1 MQYDCDI
8 PFGMQKNAS
17 TPFDPE
23 TIALLKTALE
33 EAWKSL
39 APHEQAKTPKSALPD
54 RILKRVAAGER
65 ERKKVIRAALAEG
78 LAT

>member
-1 MQYDCDI
+1 MQHDCDI

-23 TIALLKTALE
+23 TIALLKAALE
-33 EAWKSL
+33 QAWKSL

-54 RILKRVAAGER
+54 RILKRAAAER
-65 ERKKVIRAALAEG
+65 NKLIRAALAEG
-78 LAT
+78 LAA